1 MIQPGSSLRV
11 EAGRSPAG
19 YWRELWQHRELAW
32 FLARRDLLVRYKDT
46 VLGVAWALLRPFLT
60 MLIMVVVFHRLA
72 GFSGQGAPYPV
83 LVFAALLPWQLFS
96 SAISDVG
103 NSLLQNSQVITR
115 VYFPRLVLPLSAIA
129 VALVDF
135 AVTFGLLALL
145 MLWYGFAP
153 GTPIFALPAFA
164 VLAAFSALAA
174 GIWASALQVRYRDVR
189 FIVPFVVQFGL
200 YLSPVGFSSA
210 IVPGEFRLLYSLNPM
225 VGVIDGFRWCLLG
238 QHLYWPAVGLSVIV
252 TTLMLATGVRY
263 FRTVE
268 RTVADF
274 V

>member
-1 MIQPGSSLRV
+1 VIQPGALLRV
-11 EAGRSPAG
+11 EAGRFAGG
-19 YWRELWQHRELAW
+19 YWQELWQHRELAW

-46 VLGVAWALLRPFLT
+46 ALGVAWALIRPLLT
-60 MLIMVVVFHRLA
+60 MLILVVVFHHFG
-72 GFSGQGAPYPV
+72 GFSGQGAAYPV

-96 SAISDVG
+96 SAISEVG
-103 NSLLQNSQVITR
+103 NSLLQNSHVITR
-115 VYFPRLVLPLSAIA
+115 VYFPRLVLPLAAMA

-135 AVTFGLLALL
+135 AVTLALLALL
-145 MLWYGFAP
+145 MLWYGHAP
-153 GTPIFALPAFA
+153 GSAIFALPAFMA
-164 VLAAFSALAA
+164 LAACTALAA

-189 FIVPFVVQFGL
+189 LILPFVVQFGL

-210 IVPGEFRLLYSLNPM
+210 IVPDTWRLLYSLNPM

-238 QHLYWPAVGLSVIV
+238 QPPYWPAAGLSVIV
-252 TTLMLATGVRY
+252 TAVLLATGVRY

-268 RTVADF
+268 RTVADL

>member
-1 MIQPGSSLRV
+1 MIQPGSLLRV
-11 EAGRSPAG
+11 EAGRLAG
-19 YWRELWQHRELAW
+19 RYWRELWGHRELAW

-46 VLGVAWALLRPFLT
+46 ALGVAWALIRPFLT
-60 MLIMVVVFHRLA
+60 MLIMVVVFHHFA
-72 GFSGQGAPYPV
+72 GFSGQGAAYPV

-96 SAISDVG
+96 SAMSDVG
-103 NSLLQNSQVITR
+103 NSLLQNSHVISR
-115 VYFPRLVLPLSAIA
+115 VYFPRLVLPLAAMA
-129 VALVDF
+129 VALADF
-135 AVTFGLLALL
+135 AVTLALLALL
-145 MLWYGFAP
+145 MLWYGHAP
-153 GTPIFALPAFA
+153 GWAILALPAFMA
-164 VLAAFSALAA
+164 LAASTALAA

-210 IVPGEFRLLYSLNPM
+210 IVPDAWRLLYSLNPM

-238 QHLYWPAVGLSVIV
+238 QPLYGPATALSVIV
-252 TTLMLATGVRY
+252 TAALLATGVRY

-268 RTVADF
+268 RTVADL